1 MPKFLDKIVI
11 ASIILTIFG
20 GAVAVIFQWVTGM
33 ELSPTLIQYWFTVFG
48 IELGATTLIT
58 LTKTLTKTYEK
69 KVELQLM
76 DKYKITPEKEDLK
89 LNNEL
94 MNNLDIGDSYMG
106 STDFDFTDEADG
118 CNNEYRCGN
127 FNSC

>member
-11 ASIILTIFG
+11 ASITLTIFG
-20 GAVAVIFQWVTGM
+20 GIVAVIFQWVTGM

-76 DKYKITPEKEDLK
+76 DKYKIIPEKEDLK

-94 MNNLDIGDSYMG
+94 MNNLDVGDSYMD
-106 STDFDFTDEADG
+106 STDFDFTDEAEG
-118 CNNEYRCGN
+118 
-127 FNSC
+127 

>member
-89 LNNEL
+89 LNNDL
-94 MNNLDIGDSYMG
+94 TNNLDIEDSYMS
-106 STDFDFTDEADG
+106 STDFDFTDEAEG
-118 CNNEYRCGN
+118 
-127 FNSC
+127 

>member
-11 ASIILTIFG
+11 ASIGLTILG
-20 GAVAVIFQWVTGM
+20 GLIAVIFQWATGM

-58 LTKTLTKTYEK
+58 LTKTITKTYEK

-76 DKYKITPEKEDLK
+76 NKYKITPSKEDLK
-89 LNNEL
+89 FIDDLTK
-94 MNNLDIGDSYMG
+94 DWGIGNSYIDPI
-106 STDFDFTDEADG
+106 DFSYTDEV
-118 CNNEYRCGN
+118 EE
-127 FNSC
+127 

>member
-11 ASIILTIFG
+11 ASIGLTILG
-20 GAVAVIFQWVTGM
+20 GLIAVIFQWETGM

-58 LTKTLTKTYEK
+58 LVKTLTKTYEK

-76 DKYKITPEKEDLK
+76 DKYKIKPSKEDLK
-89 LNNEL
+89 FVEDLTSHWNVGNNYI
-94 MNNLDIGDSYMG
+94 DPI
-106 STDFDFTDEADG
+106 DFTYKDDEVEG
-118 CNNEYRCGN
+118 
-127 FNSC
+127 

>member
-20 GAVAVIFQWVTGM
+20 GIVAVIFQWVTRM

-94 MNNLDIGDSYMG
+94 TNNLDIGDSYI
-106 STDFDFTDEADG
+106 SPTDFSFVDEAEG
-118 CNNEYRCGN
+118 
-127 FNSC
+127 

>member
-11 ASIILTIFG
+11 ASIGLTILG
-20 GAVAVIFQWVTGM
+20 GLIAVIFQWVTGM

-69 KVELQLM
+69 KVELQTWFKWQRICL
-76 DKYKITPEKEDLK
+76 YWCYYQWIYTNTK
-89 LNNEL
+89 LV
-94 MNNLDIGDSYMG
+94 GCYSYNW
-106 STDFDFTDEADG
+106 T
-118 CNNEYRCGN
+118 
-127 FNSC
+127 

>member
-94 MNNLDIGDSYMG
+94 MNNLDVGDSYV
-106 STDFDFTDEADG
+106 SPTDFDFTDEAEG
-118 CNNEYRCGN
+118 
-127 FNSC
+127 

>member
-94 MNNLDIGDSYMG
+94 MNNLDVGDSYV
-106 STDFDFTDEADG
+106 SPTNFDFTDEAEG
-118 CNNEYRCGN
+118 
-127 FNSC
+127 

>member
-1 MPKFLDKIVI
+1 MSKFLDKIVI

-20 GAVAVIFQWVTGM
+20 GIVAVIFQWVTGM

-106 STDFDFTDEADG
+106 STGFDFTDEAEG
-118 CNNEYRCGN
+118 
-127 FNSC
+127 

>member
-94 MNNLDIGDSYMG
+94 INNLDVGDSYV
-106 STDFDFTDEADG
+106 SPTDLDFTDEAEG
-118 CNNEYRCGN
+118 
-127 FNSC
+127 

>member
-76 DKYKITPEKEDLK
+76 DKYKITPSKEDIKFVEDLTK
-89 LNNEL
+89 DLEV
-94 MNNLDIGDSYMG
+94 GDSYI
-106 STDFDFTDEADG
+106 DPVDFTYRNDELEG
-118 CNNEYRCGN
+118 
-127 FNSC
+127 

>member
-11 ASIILTIFG
+11 ASIGLTILG
-20 GAVAVIFQWVTGM
+20 GLIAVVFQWATGM

-58 LTKTLTKTYEK
+58 LIKTVTKTYEK

-76 DKYKITPEKEDLK
+76 DKYKIQPSKEDLK
-89 LNNEL
+89 FVEDLTKDWN
-94 MNNLDIGDSYMG
+94 IGDTYIDPI
-106 STDFDFTDEADG
+106 DFTYTDEARG
-118 CNNEYRCGN
+118 
-127 FNSC
+127 

>member
-76 DKYKITPEKEDLK
+76 DKYKIIPEKEDLK

-94 MNNLDIGDSYMG
+94 MNNSDIGDSYMG
-106 STDFDFTDEADG
+106 SAGFDFTDEAEG
-118 CNNEYRCGN
+118 
-127 FNSC
+127 

>member
-1 MPKFLDKIVI
+1 MPKFLNKVVVS
-11 ASIILTIFG
+11 SIILTVFG
-20 GAVAVIFQWVTGM
+20 GVVAVIFQWITGE
-33 ELSPTLIQYWFTVFG
+33 ELSSTLIQYWFTVFG

-94 MNNLDIGDSYMG
+94 MNNLDTGDSYMS
-106 STDFDFTDEADG
+106 STDFDFTDEAEG
-118 CNNEYRCGN
+118 
-127 FNSC
+127 

>member
-11 ASIILTIFG
+11 ASIGLTILG
-20 GAVAVIFQWVTGM
+20 GLIAVIFQWATGM

-76 DKYKITPEKEDLK
+76 NKYKITPSKEDLK
-89 LNNEL
+89 FVEDLTKDW
-94 MNNLDIGDSYMG
+94 DIGDSYI
-106 STDFDFTDEADG
+106 DPIDFTYRNDEAG
-118 CNNEYRCGN
+118 G
-127 FNSC
+127 

>member
-11 ASIILTIFG
+11 ASIVLTIFG

-94 MNNLDIGDSYMG
+94 MNNLDIGDSYTG
-106 STDFDFTDEADG
+106 STDFDFTDEAEG
-118 CNNEYRCGN
+118 
-127 FNSC
+127 